1 MTVANEHIAHH
12 KHVMDLYRVAF
23 KDVDGITVHDNPNEK
38 FDSNFWLS
46 TILIDS
52 EKTGTDYE
60 KVRQHL
66 DSVGIESRPLW
77 KPMHTQPFYKDAP
90 RYVNGVSEE
99 MFSKGLCLPSGPCV
113 SDEDVE
119 KIVREIKSCIQ

>member
-1 MTVANEHIAHH
+1 
-12 KHVMDLYRVAF
+12 
-23 KDVDGITVHDNPNEK
+23 
-38 FDSNFWLS
+38 
-46 TILIDS
+46 
-52 EKTGTDYE
+52 
-60 KVRQHL
+60 
-66 DSVGIESRPLW
+66 
-77 KPMHTQPFYKDAP
+77 MHTQPFYKDAP